1 MTSGTDT
8 ASPPA
13 GSGSGTRH
21 WGLSAVCVT
30 MRQSTCSRE
39 TGTSMLDA
47 NLLKKAVNASKDG
60 IVIAE
65 QEGSDNI
72 LIYANE
78 VFEEMTGYSR
88 DEILGRNCRFLQGD
102 DHEQPAVDQIR
113 AALAEKRPVEV
124 TLRNYRKD
132 GSLFYNRLMI
142 RPLLDP
148 DGNVIYYLGV
158 QYDVTEQVQARQE
171 IDRLTQLLGQG

>member
-1 MTSGTDT
+1 MQFVVEKDPGMIPGVLAQILDNCVNGVT
-8 ASPPA
+8 
-13 GSGSGTRH
+13 
-21 WGLSAVCVT
+21 LSDPD
-30 MRQSTCSRE
+30 
-39 TGTSMLDA
+39 LPD
-47 NLLKKAVNASKDG
+47 NP
-60 IVIAE
+60 IV
-65 QEGSDNI
+65 
-72 LIYANE
+72 YANE

-132 GSLFYNRLMI
+132 GSLFYNRLTI

-158 QYDVTEQVQARQE
+158 QYDVTEQVQAREE

>member
-1 MTSGTDT
+1 MQFVVEKDPGMIPGVLAQILDNCVNGVT
-8 ASPPA
+8 
-13 GSGSGTRH
+13 
-21 WGLSAVCVT
+21 LSDPD
-30 MRQSTCSRE
+30 
-39 TGTSMLDA
+39 LPD
-47 NLLKKAVNASKDG
+47 NP
-60 IVIAE
+60 IV
-65 QEGSDNI
+65 
-72 LIYANE
+72 YANE

-132 GSLFYNRLMI
+132 GSLFYNRLTI